1 MRVFFPSELSR
12 EQTAILNKQGIA
24 PVAIPLIKTVP
35 LPFSAEIVESFE
47 PDFIVFSSKNGVKH
61 FFSRVPVDHI
71 KNGQVIAV
79 GKSTAKLLKNK
90 GIEPLIPENFS
101 GEGLVELIK
110 KNKLKGKFLLIKP
123 KKARNLLPEFLKKE
137 GNIVQEVIAYETV
150 ANTEA
155 ADELAKEVAKGFEIA
170 TFTSP
175 STFKSFLKLS
185 GEKGK
190 ELLKKTK
197 IIPIGHVTAE
207 AIQKAGFKV
216 WKLPQEYT
224 LNGIINLIIEYGGKR

>member
-1 MRVFFPSELSR
+1 MRAFFPSKLSR
-12 EQTAILNKQGIA
+12 EQITILNKQGIT
-24 PVAIPLIKTVP
+24 PVTIPLIKTVS
-35 LPFSAEIVESFE
+35 LPFPAEIVEIFR

-61 FFSRVPVDHI
+61 FFSRISVDHI
-71 KNGQVIAV
+71 QNTKVIAV
-79 GKSTAKLLKNK
+79 GKSTAKLLKDR
-90 GIEPLIPENFS
+90 GIEPLIPESFS
-101 GEGLVELIK
+101 GEGLIELIK

-150 ANTEA
+150 TNTEA
-155 ADELAKEVAKGFEIA
+155 ADEMAREVAKGFEIA

-190 ELLKKTK
+190 QLLRKTK

-207 AIQKAGFKV
+207 AIQKTGFKV

-224 LNGIINLIIEYGGKR
+224 LNGIIKLIIEYGGKR